1 MEFTINIKDP
11 KDIASFLNLIRKFES
26 VEIVDVKE
34 NNLDLPMEHSVL
46 LDDRLKRVEEGK
58 ASFKNWDAI
67 KSKYER
73 KDV

>member
-11 KDIASFLNLIRKFES
+11 KDITSFLNLIRKYDS

-34 NNLDLPMEHSVL
+34 NNLDLPMEHSIL

-58 ASFKNWDAI
+58 ASFKNWDVI
-67 KSKYER
+67 KSKYE
-73 KDV
+73 KKAV